1 MVFDSA
7 MQQQHQIGDI
17 VVYKFN
23 SIHNHIEIAKIIAKI
38 EPSNYI
44 VEFIIYEKYR
54 NNTNIIIQDIYNMY
68 LSSCLLNNYMHLINN
83 PSYSINNKYIDLVN
97 NTIPINLES
106 IIESRSVPKDSID
119 VITYEDI
126 KDGDILVDFLRDD
139 KTEYEHNTFY
149 KESTLKYIME
159 SKKNQFTMKPIDIT
173 TIVKYKAQIE

>member
-1 MVFDSA
+1 M
-7 MQQQHQIGDI
+7 QHQIGDI
-17 VVYKFN
+17 VAYKFN
-23 SIHNHIEIAKIIAKI
+23 SIPKHVEIAKIVAKI

-44 VEFIIYEKYR
+44 VEFIIYQKYR

-68 LSSCLLNNYMHLINN
+68 LSSCLLNNYIYLTNN
-83 PSYSINNKYIDLVN
+83 PSYSINNKYFNLIN

-106 IIESRSVPKDSID
+106 IIESRIVPKDSTD

-139 KTEYEHNTFY
+139 KTEYDHNTFY
-149 KESTLKYIME
+149 KESTLKYILE
-159 SKKNQFTMKPIDIT
+159 SNKNQFTMKPIDST